1 VLPYAA
7 YLRVYEPL
15 SAFPEVER
23 HRWAE
28 YASCEERP
36 RRATALA
43 AEQAE
48 AVRRL
53 IALPPVPAPEGES
66 GDAYVRWAEG
76 VTYICPWQTRLRSWV
91 ALSRLRAMAPS
102 LVRTAFPVGAAD
114 AAVQDF
120 ASWQH
125 QESSL
130 RVYIQTSTWTVPF
143 AWFVP
148 FSTDERWLVLGSGG
162 DPGDGGQMTA
172 AGPRTLVY
180 ATTMARARQRACW
193 ALGVM
198 RNAPGWPAPDG
209 GRGMVTGLEQLQR
222 WLGEFHSQAVVEL
235 DYGGLVHLLDN
246 DALCAD
252 QSVAEVAAAVS
263 ALATGE
269 PEFAAAMYQ
278 RFASRWVALEG
289 LQRVN

>member
-1 VLPYAA
+1 M
-7 YLRVYEPL
+7 RVYEPL
-15 SAFPEVER
+15 SAFGEAER
-23 HRWAE
+23 RRWSE
-28 YASCEERP
+28 YASSEDRP

-48 AVRRL
+48 AMRRL
-53 IALPPVPAPEGES
+53 IAVPPVPAPEGES
-66 GDAYVRWAEG
+66 RDAYVRWAEG
-76 VTYICPWQTRLRSWV
+76 VTYICPWQTRLRSWL

-102 LVRTAFPVGAAD
+102 LVRSAFPAGAAE

-120 ASWQH
+120 ASWQY

-143 AWFVP
+143 AWFLP
-148 FSTDERWLVLGSGG
+148 FSTDERWLVLGAGG
-162 DPGDGGQMTA
+162 DPGEGGQMTA

-180 ATTMARARQRACW
+180 ATTMARARERACW
-193 ALGVM
+193 ALDVM
-198 RNAPGWPAPDG
+198 RDTPGWTASDV
-209 GRGMVTGLEQLQR
+209 MVTGLEQLQR
-222 WLGEFHSQAVVEL
+222 WLGEFHAQGLVEL

-252 QSVAEVAAAVS
+252 QSVVEVTAAVG

-269 PEFAAAMYQ
+269 REFAAAMYQ
-278 RFASRWVALEG
+278 RFASRWRALEV